1 MIRIGGLL
9 KVGRCI
15 LDQLNIF
22 VMSTEGFARSM
33 MLEWIEKE
41 TYNYR
46 AFTINIQRFG
56 ANDRILRGFNDVVET
71 SLLTTSS
78 PDRQPGARDDGF
90 R

>member
-1 MIRIGGLL
+1 MIRIGGSL

-33 MLEWIEKE
+33 MLEWIVKE

-46 AFTINIQRFG
+46 ACTINIQRFG
-56 ANDRILRGFNDVVET
+56 RE
-71 SLLTTSS
+71 
-78 PDRQPGARDDGF
+78 
-90 R
+90 